1 MLDEFENI
9 YQAKIELVKLEGIER
24 TSGILSRMT
33 GVLLVALIII
43 VACVAG
49 LALLSMLIGHWL
61 QDGTVALYVFSGS
74 ILLISVVLIVFRR
87 AMIVRPLN
95 NMLIKMLYEELP

>member
-74 ILLISVVLIVFRR
+74 ILIMWNRGFYFFYAYFFDEGEHWERKHCLLSS
-87 AMIVRPLN
+87 
-95 NMLIKMLYEELP
+95 